1 MNLYKHKKLD
11 NGLDVILVQR
21 ESMMSASILF
31 GVKVG
36 SAMENESIAGVSH
49 LIEHTVFRGT
59 EKRNS
64 FQIKNPIE
72 EVGGELN
79 AFTSKNFTVY
89 FSKIPTTKV
98 SEAIDILSG
107 LVFEPKFKSED
118 IEREKSIILEEI
130 ASYEDDPG
138 SMVIE
143 NLYQNIFDEDF
154 ARPVLGYE
162 ETVTNINYDIIIDYY
177 NKFYNPKNVYVV
189 IVGKFDESQVLKQLN
204 GIKWQKNNYAIKSKI
219 KSPSIRKEDIKVEK
233 TKKDLSSNYIVEAF
247 VAPPKLSKDYYAA
260 LILNTFL
267 GSGMSSL
274 LFSKLREEN
283 ALVYEVA
290 SHYEAYPLSGLLLF
304 FALSND
310 EKLPLLL
317 DTFQEIIIMIQN
329 QEEIVKWFNYG
340 KNRLV
345 GQLTLSMENN
355 LSIALTVFDLYVN
368 YDKIFT
374 MEEFINQIEETEID
388 DVIKIAKDISQ
399 SNRYV
404 SLLSPD
410 K

>member
-1 MNLYKHKKLD
+1 MYKHERLD

-36 SAMENESIAGVSH
+36 SAMENESIAGISH

-64 FQIKNPIE
+64 VQIKNPIE

-107 LVFEPKFKSED
+107 LVFEPKFRSED

-138 SMVIE
+138 SIVIE
-143 NLYQNIFDEDF
+143 NLYQHIFDEDF
-154 ARPVLGYE
+154 ARPVLGYRQ
-162 ETVTNINYDIIIDYY
+162 TVTNINYDIIIDYY
-177 NKFYNPKNVYVV
+177 SKFYHPQNVYVV
-189 IVGKFDESQVLKQLN
+189 IVGKFNEDKVLNQLN
-204 GIKWQKNNYAIKSKI
+204 SINWSKNNCSIKSEL
-219 KSPSIRKEDIKVEK
+219 KSPEIKNEDIKIER
-233 TKKDLSSNYIVEAF
+233 TKKDLSSNYIVQGF
-247 VAPPKLSKDYYAA
+247 IAPPKLSKDYYAT

-274 LFSKLREEN
+274 LFSKLREES

-290 SHYEAYPLSGLLLF
+290 SHYEAYPLRGLLLF

-310 EKLPLLL
+310 EKIPLLL
-317 DTFQEIIIMIQN
+317 DKFEEIIIMIQN
-329 QEEIVKWFNYG
+329 QNKIGKWFNYG
-340 KNRLV
+340 KNRLI

-355 LSIALTVFDLYVN
+355 LSVALTIFDLYVN
-368 YDKIFT
+368 YDKIIT
-374 MEEFINQIEETEID
+374 MEEFINQIEKTEIE
-388 DVIKIAKDISQ
+388 DVIRVAKSISQ
-399 SNRYV
+399 SNKYI
-404 SLLSPD
+404 SLLSPGI
-410 K
+410 